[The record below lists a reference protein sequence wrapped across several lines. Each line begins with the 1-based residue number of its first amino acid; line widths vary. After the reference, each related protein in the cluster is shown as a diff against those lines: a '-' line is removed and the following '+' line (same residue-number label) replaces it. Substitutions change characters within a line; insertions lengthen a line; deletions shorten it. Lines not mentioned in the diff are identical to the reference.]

1 MGVNNGG
8 HGKLKGREGA
18 YLRGLALSIILLVYY
33 SRCSYHQTNFVSLE
47 SYVYGSR
54 PSNLMSGKTF
64 LGIARAQT
72 PTISKKLDECEIDT
86 VQEGAK
92 YLCYALGCKVLL

>member
-1 MGVNNGG
+1 MVAKSNGGLENMGVNNGG

-54 PSNLMSGKTF
+54 PSNLMSSKIF
-64 LGIARAQT
+64 LAVAR
-72 PTISKKLDECEIDT
+72 S
-86 VQEGAK
+86 
-92 YLCYALGCKVLL
+92 